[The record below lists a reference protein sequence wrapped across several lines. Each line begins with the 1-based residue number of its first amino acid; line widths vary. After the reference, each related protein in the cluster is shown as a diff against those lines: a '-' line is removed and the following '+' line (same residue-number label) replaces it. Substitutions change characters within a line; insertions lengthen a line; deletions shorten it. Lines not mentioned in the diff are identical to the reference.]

1 VRSAWWRKD
10 IAMML
15 INGQSVDTVSAADRG
30 LAYGD
35 GLFRTIEL
43 IDGQPRL
50 WRWHYARLRDD
61 CRRLRLP
68 CPDEALLLAELSAC
82 SANLERAVAKVVITR
97 GTGKRGY
104 AMPSDATPTRIVSA
118 AVWGGYPATLAEH
131 GVTVRVCELRLAQ
144 QPLLAGIKHLNRLE
158 NVLARSEWDDA
169 AIFEGLLIDTDGQ
182 VVEGTMSNVFYVRDG
197 VLCTP
202 MLDQSGV
209 SGALRAWVMEKASES
224 GRAVSETRPSLT
236 ELLDADEVFLCNS
249 LIGVLPVAVM
259 AQRRWADFPVA
270 HHWQRQLLAES

>member
-1 VRSAWWRKD
+1 
-10 IAMML
+10 MML
-15 INGQSVDTVSAADRG
+15 INGQRSDTISAADRG

-43 IDGQPRL
+43 IAGQPRL
-50 WRWHYARLRDD
+50 WRWHYQRLAED

-82 SANLERAVAKVVITR
+82 SAKLERAVAKVVITR
-97 GTGKRGY
+97 GVGKRGY
-104 AMPSDATPTRIVSA
+104 AMPGDAVSTRIVSA
-118 AVWGGYPATLAEH
+118 AAWGGYPASLAED
-131 GVTVRVCELRLAQ
+131 GVTVRVCELRLSQ

-169 AIFEGLLIDTDGQ
+169 AVFEGLLCDADGQ

-197 VLCTP
+197 VLYTP
-202 MLDQSGV
+202 ALDRCGV
-209 SGALRAWVMEKASES
+209 AGALRAWVMEKASES
-224 GRAVSETRPSLT
+224 GHAVSETRPALT

-249 LIGVLPVAVM
+249 LIGVVPVAVM
-259 AQRRWADFPVA
+259 AQRRWADFPA
-270 HHWQRQLLAES
+270 ARHWQRQLHAES